1 MGQGEEATRG
11 IHAPQPPVTQRCSL
25 PALCAA
31 FLSRVV
37 TRPLPRTRVAP
48 APLKL
53 ARGRA
58 GSNSLVNPQP
68 SQARLGADLA
78 SSVLP

>member
-1 MGQGEEATRG
+1 MKRRPAASTPLSRPR
-11 IHAPQPPVTQRCSL
+11 HSAA
-25 PALCAA
+25 ALCAA